1 LNLIPMLSMALVGAT
16 MITLAFA
23 LFSYA
28 AFRYRELKAPRK
40 AVAPPSPAVDARFF
54 RRYRL
59 SE

>member
-1 LNLIPMLSMALVGAT
+1 MLSMALVGAT